1 MAFEAKLVAEYNSKN
16 RSSSLK
22 TAKTLIASDKTV
34 QKEMLSNTTK
44 GTNKNYC
51 SVGFA
56 VTDFKEC
63 DKIKSLVTS
72 LIFIDPVTKKE
83 LEPQFTLW
91 DSGTFSV
98 SFFVGERE
106 VYTLEVSDRESE
118 SESKTD

>member
-63 DKIKSLVTS
+63 DKVKNLVLSL
-72 LIFIDPVTKKE
+72 LFIDPITKKE
-83 LEPQFTLW
+83 LVPQFTLW
-91 DSGTFSV
+91 DSGTFSI
-98 SFFVGERE
+98 SFMVGERE
-106 VYTLEVSDRESE
+106 EYKLEVSDRETE
-118 SESKTD
+118 TETD